1 MELEFKEGD
10 YVADMQL
17 DGQDAI
23 YRIEQVQR
31 NGYIVTDRFGNTGY
45 SDRHYLKRYCVLAE
59 RRGYDC
65 DDSDKGNW

>member
-1 MELEFKEGD
+1 MKLEFKEGD

-17 DGQDAI
+17 VGRDAI

-45 SDRHYLKRYCVLAE
+45 SDRYYLKRYCVLVE

-65 DDSDKGNW
+65 EDSDKGDW

>member
-1 MELEFKEGD
+1 MKLEFKEGD

-31 NGYIVTDRFGNTGY
+31 NGYIVTDRLGNRGY
-45 SDRHYLKRYCVLAE
+45 SDKCYFKRWCVLVE

-65 DDSDKGNW
+65 DDSDKGD

>member
-17 DGQDAI
+17 DGRDAV

-31 NGYIVTDRFGNTGY
+31 NGYIVADRLGNRGY
-45 SDRHYLKRYCVLAE
+45 SDKYYFKRYCVLVE
-59 RRGYDC
+59 RLGEHE
-65 DDSDKGNW
+65 

>member
-10 YVADMQL
+10 YIADMQL

-31 NGYIVTDRFGNTGY
+31 NGYIVVDRFGNTGY
-45 SDRHYLKRYCVLAE
+45 SDKYYLKRYCVLVE
-59 RRGYDC
+59 RRGE
-65 DDSDKGNW
+65 DSDKGDW